1 MKEKAESYKQRG
13 GLYFFL
19 IEKEEEEPRGA
30 EDRKREKAK
39 EDSGLLKPCA
49 FLLCVFCIFGYFGMI
64 IVDDLVV
71 SHQ

>member
-1 MKEKAESYKQRG
+1 M
-13 GLYFFL
+13 
-19 IEKEEEEPRGA
+19 IEKEEEESRGA